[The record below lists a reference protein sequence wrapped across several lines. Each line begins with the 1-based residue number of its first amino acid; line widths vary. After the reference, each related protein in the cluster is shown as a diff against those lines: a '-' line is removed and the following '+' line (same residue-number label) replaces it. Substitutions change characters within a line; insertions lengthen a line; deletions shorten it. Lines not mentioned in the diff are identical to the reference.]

1 MTRRN
6 HYVTR
11 SLFILAAI
19 CLLAPV
25 ARSQQPTSP
34 EEERKQFRERSFEQ
48 SKEEFAAGVSRGAMQ
63 TFHAKAKETVELL
76 TQVQQAVTDLTS
88 KLAAIRTSD
97 DGKRLATDPTA
108 VHAIILIEEEL
119 PVSVDEVRAA
129 KKNADMILGVAS
141 EVLAKADVGL
151 TPTNAANE
159 ELWGLFHVAKYQ
171 RRIVLTDLSK
181 VAGLIDKTPKNIDVT
196 GLPTLSSVMDES
208 QAKYMKFIGEAILQ
222 GKDLAKEPVK
232 TIMVDAAQFAEL
244 QKAAARADRL
254 KAEGLAQAETMRLDY
269 ELRIKKIKADEET
282 RRLETEDEIK
292 RLKEQADAERHTKNV
307 ESAGKA
313 TRQMDTAE
321 HDRKKTLAQTTA
333 VRELVKPF
341 TTPGYHRWRA
351 GDTMDRQPFSLQALQ
366 AAGALDPSTQGLNKL
381 LDIGLDKGDKERPRF
396 GYPGNWSKLNP
407 GQKEELKAIQ
417 NHLIELGDVMVELG
431 MLAP

>member
-11 SLFILAAI
+11 SLFILATI
-19 CLLAPV
+19 CLLSPA

-48 SKEEFAAGVSRGAMQ
+48 NKEEFAAGVSRGAMQ

-76 TQVQQAVTDLTS
+76 SQVQQAVSDLTS
-88 KLAAIRTSD
+88 KLTNIRTND
-97 DGKRLATDPTA
+97 DGKRLGTDPTA

-119 PVSVDEVRAA
+119 PVSLDEVRAA
-129 KKNADMILGVAS
+129 KKNADMILAVAS

-159 ELWGLFHVAKYQ
+159 ELWGLFHLAKYQ

-181 VAGLIDKTPKNIDVT
+181 LAGLIDKAPKSIDVS

-232 TIMVDAAQFAEL
+232 TILVDAAEYAEL
-244 QKAAARADRL
+244 QKADARADRL
-254 KAEGLAQAETMRLDY
+254 KAEGIAQAETMRLDY

-307 ESAGKA
+307 ESTGKA
-313 TRQMDTAE
+313 VRQMDTAE
-321 HDRKKTLAQTTA
+321 HERKKTLAQTTT
-333 VRELVKPF
+333 VRDLVKPF
-341 TTPGYHRWRA
+341 STPGYHQWRA
-351 GDTMDRQPFSLQALQ
+351 GDTMDRQPVSLKSLKAN
-366 AAGALDPSTQGLNKL
+366 GALEASPQGLNRL
-381 LDIGLDKGDKERPRF
+381 LEIGLDKGDKERPRF
-396 GYPGNWSKLNP
+396 GYPGGWNKLNP
-407 GQKEELKAIQ
+407 SQKEELKQIQ
-417 NHLIELGDVMVELG
+417 NHLNDLGEVMVELK